1 MGSSMSLPRTPI
13 EWFMLGPILVVLNVV
28 VLLATNHT
36 LPAAVA
42 MGIFYGF
49 AMALVLVI
57 VATVW
62 NTLRESNE
70 SSSVDS
76 TD

>member
-13 EWFMLGPILVVLNVV
+13 EWFMLGPLLVVLNVV
-28 VLLATNHT
+28 VLLATNHP
-36 LPAAVA
+36 LPTAVA

-62 NTLRESNE
+62 NTRRESGDGADAE
-70 SSSVDS
+70 SAE
-76 TD
+76 

>member
-13 EWFMLGPILVVLNVV
+13 EWFMLGPVLVVLNVV

-36 LPAAVA
+36 LPEAVA
-42 MGIFYGF
+42 MGVFYGF

-62 NTLRESNE
+62 NTHREASDSADAE
-70 SSSVDS
+70 SAE
-76 TD
+76 